1 MGFLGSTV
9 PFWTAV
15 PTYMKTDRWKS
26 RLDDGINGTRTGAG
40 RRTEAV
46 KQNRSGHRQTTTDC
60 RDVGMVT
67 WRHRGRQS
75 RTDRCE
81 EGGRGWMV
89 LLQGAG
95 MDRCGKKGEGSGEQA
110 QEEGVGTRRR
120 RTGGDHK
127 EKRHA
132 GVNVYTS
139 NWSFYARLVT
149 YASILPLLAL
159 APILPPPHLSI
170 RVPLPSSVS
179 VCADPPLPSSAR
191 PSPPTLSAIVHL

>member
-1 MGFLGSTV
+1 MGYLGSTV

-15 PTYMKTDRWKS
+15 PTYMKTDRWKG

-89 LLQGAG
+89 LLQGG
-95 MDRCGKKGEGSGEQA
+95 RNGQMR
-110 QEEGVGTRRR
+110 EEGGGLGRTSTGGGGGTRRR

-159 APILPPPHLSI
+159 APILPHPHLSI
-170 RVPLPSSVS
+170 RVLLPFSVS

-191 PSPPTLSAIVHL
+191 PSPPTLSAIVYL